1 MENIDNLIEQMNSEE
16 AERISKDERLT
27 HSAGNGIISNQSDG
41 IQYVNEGSEAD
52 GKYLDFDTFEKVD
65 LRVARI
71 VSIEDHK
78 GARKHMYHIKLD
90 VGELGHRSIVAGIGD
105 YYTKEELVGKEI
117 VIVANLKPRNIAGIE
132 SNGMLLAAESGNQIA
147 VLAPDKEMKEGSKIH

>member
-1 MENIDNLIEQMNSEE
+1 VENIDNLIEQMDSEE
-16 AERISKDERLT
+16 AERMSKDERLT
-27 HSAGNGIISNQSDG
+27 HSAENDIIPNQSDG
-41 IQYVNEGSEAD
+41 IKYDDVGSEAD
-52 GKYLDFDTFEKVD
+52 REYLDFDTFEKVD
-65 LRVARI
+65 LRIARI
-71 VSIEDHK
+71 ISIEDHK
-78 GARKHMYHIKLD
+78 GSRKHMYHIKLD

-147 VLAPDKEMKEGSKIH
+147 VLTPDKEIKEGSRAH